1 MKALGIDD
9 SIRSQ
14 DIFIQQV
21 QHKENQKR
29 EDEWD
34 QKVESELIEQV
45 EWKLKRIQQENHYK
59 EQLY

>member
-34 QKVESELIEQV
+34 
-45 EWKLKRIQQENHYK
+45 
-59 EQLY
+59 